1 MKFSKKILPMVLAM
15 AMVPAMSMP
24 AFADDIQ
31 VTTPQ
36 TAQYSIT
43 ITNAHG
49 TYKAYQIFSGDLS
62 SDGKLSN
69 VEWGSGV
76 NQFSYHNKND
86 AVDIAKEL
94 EGKGNDSAEAIS
106 FAELAKNNIKQDL
119 QSATAQ
125 TNSETGKAVLNN
137 LSAGYYVIVN
147 SDVTGNQSVSKYILQ
162 VTGNQ
167 DVANKAEVPT
177 FEKKLKDKNDS
188 EGTIT
193 DWQDSADYDIGDD
206 VPFKLEG
213 VVAANYADYKGPYKF
228 VFHDKAEESLTFKDD
243 TVKVSVDGTTITA
256 GTDTYQLN
264 TTPSDGC
271 TFEVTFP
278 NLKNIKDSKTGEG
291 LVHAGSKI
299 TVEYNA
305 TLNRQAALGSQ
316 GNVNQGKLQ
325 FSNNPYDTQG
335 GDTGETP
342 WDNVIVFTYKVV
354 VNKYANEVS
363 PTTKLTGA
371 EFTLEKKIKD
381 KNSAADTWIPIQH
394 VETEATSVFTF
405 KGLDDGEYR
414 LTETTTPQGYN
425 TIDPISFT
433 VTAGHIDTWTGQDRT
448 SILTD
453 LQGTDKNTAEG
464 QITFT
469 ATKTTNNNKETF
481 NGDLSTN
488 VINKSGSLLPSTGGI
503 GTTIFYIVG
512 VVLVLGA
519 GVLLVTKK
527 RMNGVK

>member
-15 AMVPAMSMP
+15 AMVPTMSMP
-24 AFADDIQ
+24 AYADDTQ

-36 TAQYSIT
+36 TAPYSIT

-69 VEWGSGV
+69 VQWGSGV
-76 NQFSYHNKND
+76 NPFSYNEKS
-86 AVDIAKEL
+86 AATDIAKEL
-94 EGKGNDSAEAIS
+94 EVVNDNSTEADL
-106 FAELAKNNIKQDL
+106 FAELAKSKIKV
-119 QSATAQ
+119 
-125 TNSETGKAVLNN
+125 NSESAIAQVGEDGKAVLSG
-137 LSAGYYVIVN
+137 LPVGYYVIVN
-147 SDVTGNQSVSKYILQ
+147 SDVPSGQPTSKYLLILK

-167 DVANKAEVPT
+167 EVTNKADVPT
-177 FEKKLKDKNDS
+177 FEKKLKDKNDR
-188 EGTIT
+188 EGTT
-193 DWQDSADYDIGDD
+193 TEWHHDPDYDIGDD

-213 VVAANYADYKGPYKF
+213 VVAANYANYKGPYKF
-228 VFHDKAEESLTFKDD
+228 VFHDKAEESLTFKAD
-243 TVKVSVDGTTITA
+243 TVKVSVDGTEITA
-256 GTDTYQLN
+256 GNDTYQLN
-264 TTPSDGC
+264 TTLSDGC

-278 NLKNIKDSKTGEG
+278 DLKNIKKDGTA

-305 TLNRQAALGSQ
+305 TLNGKAALGSL

-354 VNKYANEVS
+354 VNKYANAVS
-363 PTTKLTGA
+363 DTTKLTGA
-371 EFTLEKKIKD
+371 EFTLEKKIKGE
-381 KNSAADTWIPIQH
+381 NSAADTWISIQH

-425 TIDPISFT
+425 TIAPIFFK
-433 VTAGHIDTWTGQDRT
+433 VTADHTITWTSEERT
-448 SILTD
+448 SILTK
-453 LQGTDKNTAEG
+453 LQGTDNNTAEG
-464 QITFT
+464 KITFT
-469 ATKTTNNNKETF
+469 ATTTKDTNNNERF

-488 VINKSGSLLPSTGGI
+488 VINKSGSTLPETGGI
-503 GTTIFYIVG
+503 GTTIFYVVG
-512 VVLVLGA
+512 VVLMLGA
-519 GVLLVTKK
+519 GVLLITKR
-527 RMNGVK
+527 RMSAKH

>member
-177 FEKKLKDKNDS
+177 FEKN
-188 EGTIT
+188 
-193 DWQDSADYDIGDD
+193 
-206 VPFKLEG
+206 
-213 VVAANYADYKGPYKF
+213 
-228 VFHDKAEESLTFKDD
+228 
-243 TVKVSVDGTTITA
+243 
-256 GTDTYQLN
+256 
-264 TTPSDGC
+264 
-271 TFEVTFP
+271 
-278 NLKNIKDSKTGEG
+278 
-291 LVHAGSKI
+291 
-299 TVEYNA
+299 
-305 TLNRQAALGSQ
+305 
-316 GNVNQGKLQ
+316 
-325 FSNNPYDTQG
+325 
-335 GDTGETP
+335 
-342 WDNVIVFTYKVV
+342 
-354 VNKYANEVS
+354 
-363 PTTKLTGA
+363 
-371 EFTLEKKIKD
+371 
-381 KNSAADTWIPIQH
+381 
-394 VETEATSVFTF
+394 
-405 KGLDDGEYR
+405 
-414 LTETTTPQGYN
+414 
-425 TIDPISFT
+425 
-433 VTAGHIDTWTGQDRT
+433 
-448 SILTD
+448 
-453 LQGTDKNTAEG
+453 
-464 QITFT
+464 
-469 ATKTTNNNKETF
+469 
-481 NGDLSTN
+481 
-488 VINKSGSLLPSTGGI
+488 
-503 GTTIFYIVG
+503 
-512 VVLVLGA
+512 
-519 GVLLVTKK
+519 
-527 RMNGVK
+527 

>member
-24 AFADDIQ
+24 AYADNTQ
-31 VTTPQ
+31 VITPQ
-36 TAQYSIT
+36 TTQYSIT

-49 TYKAYQIFSGDLS
+49 TYKAYQIFKGDLS

-69 VEWGSGV
+69 VKWGSGV
-76 NQFSYHNKND
+76 DRFSYNNKDD
-86 AVDIAKEL
+86 AADIAKEL
-94 EGKGNDSAEAIS
+94 EGKEDDSADAIS
-106 FAELAKNNIKQDL
+106 FAELAKKNIKQDS
-119 QSATAQ
+119 QPATAQ
-125 TNSETGKAVLNN
+125 TDINTGKAVLND

-162 VTGNQ
+162 VTENQ
-167 DVANKAEVPT
+167 EVANKAEVPT

-188 EGTIT
+188 EGTTT

-213 VVAANYADYKGPYKF
+213 VVAANYANYKGPYKF
-228 VFHDKAEESLTFKDD
+228 VFHDKAEESLTFKAD
-243 TVKVSVDGTTITA
+243 TVKVSVDGTEITA
-256 GTDTYQLN
+256 GNDTYQLN

-278 NLKNIKDSKTGEG
+278 DLKNIKKDGTA
-291 LVHAGSKI
+291 LVHARSKI

-305 TLNRQAALGSQ
+305 TLNKKAVLGSQ

-354 VNKYANEVS
+354 VNKYANAVS
-363 PTTKLTGA
+363 DITKLPGA
-371 EFTLEKKIKD
+371 EFTLEKKIKGE
-381 KNSAADTWIPIQH
+381 NSDEDTWISIQH
-394 VETEATSVFTF
+394 VETGATSVFTF
-405 KGLDDGEYR
+405 QGLDDGEYR

-425 TIDPISFT
+425 TIAPIFFK
-433 VTAGHIDTWTGQDRT
+433 VTADHTITWTSEKRT
-448 SILTD
+448 SILTR
-453 LQGTDKNTAEG
+453 LQGTDHNTAEG
-464 QITFT
+464 KVTFT
-469 ATKTTNNNKETF
+469 ATTTKDTNNNERF

-488 VINKSGSLLPSTGGI
+488 VINKSGSTLPSTGGI
-503 GTTIFYIVG
+503 GTTIFYVVG
-512 VVLVLGA
+512 VVLMLGA
-519 GVLLVTKK
+519 GVLLITKR
-527 RMNGVK
+527 RMSAKH